1 MKNVLSFCVFLSVIT
16 VSISAQDISILK
28 EKVEAAS
35 KKFVNAMLNDDYE
48 TMNSM
53 YTKDIISMPSYQP
66 MIRGIEAIIELSEMQ
81 KQYGWSTQYFNLS
94 MTDIIPAGNLVIE
107 IGNYDIS
114 MSMPGNAGE
123 WNDYGKYITIWELQN
138 DGNLKIKIETWN
150 TDTNPWSDME
160 SDYYQEHYDIEE

>member
-1 MKNVLSFCVFLSVIT
+1 MKKTLSFFVLLSVIT
-16 VSISAQDISILK
+16 ITIGAQDLSLLK
-28 EKVEAAS
+28 EKVETAN

-53 YTKDIISMPSYQP
+53 YTNDIISMPSYQP

-81 KQYGWSTQYFNLS
+81 KQSGWSTQYFNLRT
-94 MTDIIPAGNLVIE
+94 TDVIPAGNLVIE

-123 WNDYGKYITIWELQN
+123 WNDNGKYITIWELQS

-150 TDTNPWSDME
+150 TDTNPWSDMGGDLYPE
-160 SDYYQEHYDIEE
+160 DDDIE